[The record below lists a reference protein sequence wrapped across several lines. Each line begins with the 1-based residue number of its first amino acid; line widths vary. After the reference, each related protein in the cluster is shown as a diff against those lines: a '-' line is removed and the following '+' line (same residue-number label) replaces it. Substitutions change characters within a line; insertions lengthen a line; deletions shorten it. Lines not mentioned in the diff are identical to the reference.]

1 MYFDNQFITINQRS
15 QLRCEFFVQY
25 AKWNE
30 YATNKQERFSVS
42 IMEKA
47 RETKATQK
55 ESKYDISKQMERLQ
69 FTHINVKIT
78 EMDLFYTSPHEYRKW
93 CNITL

>member
-30 YATNKQERFSVS
+30 YATNSLYQLWRRPVKL
-42 IMEKA
+42 
-47 RETKATQK
+47 